1 MKKLTNEQFLNMSF
15 DEMRSNLF
23 KEINKEAERQGI
35 TEDQVINQIKTYEKR
50 HNKRIKKGV
59 YINV

>member
-1 MKKLTNEQFLNMSF
+1 MKKLTDEQFLNMSF

-35 TEDQVINQIKTYEKR
+35 TEDQMINQIKNHEKR
-50 HNKRIKKGV
+50 QNKRTGKIKVK
-59 YINV
+59 